1 MPTVSVRLPVPVDVA
16 YRYLADP
23 RNRPAWQRGLR
34 AVEVVDDGPP
44 RVGMRWVDVTSVGAR
59 PELRITRLDPGEV
72 WSEHGRWRGLE
83 AWLALRFS
91 AAGQGTTLLH
101 ADVRV
106 VGLPS
111 WASLAATLEMLA
123 PPAVKSD
130 LRRAG
135 RILAGRGPG

>member
-1 MPTVSVRLPVPVDVA
+1 VPVDVA

-34 AVEVVDDGPP
+34 AVQMVDDGPP
-44 RVGMRWVDVTSVGAR
+44 HVGMRWVDVTSVGAR

-72 WSEHGRWRGLE
+72 WSEHGTWRGLE

-91 AAGQGTTLLH
+91 ATGRATVLH
-101 ADVRV
+101 ADLRV

-111 WASLAATLEMLA
+111 WAPLAATLEMLA
-123 PPAVKSD
+123 PPAVKAD

-135 RILAGRGPG
+135 RILTDRGPA

>member
-1 MPTVSVRLPVPVDVA
+1 MPTVRLRLPVPVDVA

-34 AVEVVDDGPP
+34 AVEMVDDGPP
-44 RVGMRWVDVTSVGAR
+44 RVGMRWVDVTSIGAR

-72 WSEHGRWRGLE
+72 WAEHGRWRGLE
-83 AWLALRFS
+83 AWLALRFAPS
-91 AAGQGTTLLH
+91 SDGTLLH
-101 ADVRV
+101 VDFRV

-111 WASLAATLEMLA
+111 RAPAAATLEMLA
-123 PPAVKSD
+123 PPALKAD

-135 RILAGRGPG
+135 RLLAAGSVR